1 MTAASGADWLRK
13 ILVAL
18 GYSES
23 QTSALGT
30 HSCKAT
36 TLSWMSKAGSDV
48 ACRRLLGYHV
58 DPSTKTC
65 LVYSRDAASGPLREL
80 ERVLSMIR
88 CNEFD
93 PDSTRSGYFRN
104 QGGGPSVAEANADAD
119 TESL

>member
-1 MTAASGADWLRK
+1 M
-13 ILVAL
+13 
-18 GYSES
+18 
-23 QTSALGT
+23 
-30 HSCKAT
+30 
-36 TLSWMSKAGSDV
+36 
-48 ACRRLLGYHV
+48 GYHV